1 MRTVLATVLATF
13 IVFATHLAVNAQGRT
28 KVVIG
33 NAALNSKVVPLWVA
47 QEQGFFNR
55 YNIEAELVYIRSAP
69 IVISALATGEINVAF
84 AAAGSSI
91 LGAAVSGV
99 EIKLIAGFTSRV
111 THDLVVAPHIL
122 KPTDLRGKRFGVQ
135 SIGGS
140 NWMNGMLALEHL
152 GLEPQ
157 RDNIQILQVGDQSVL
172 TQALEAGTIDA
183 AVVDGVFSSR
193 LQKRGF
199 PTLQQLFQA
208 NIPMTSMGIGVL
220 KSYLH
225 KYPQVSKN
233 ILKALIEGAAYS
245 RSPLPLNK
253 SVVLKTIMKHL
264 KISDP
269 SIAEQGYEDI
279 VKVLD
284 RYPYPTE
291 KGMRNVQR
299 LMKIHDPRVAN
310 VNVKD
315 TLDDQLVKE
324 LVQSGFIDQ
333 VYKAYETK

>member
-13 IVFATHLAVNAQGRT
+13 IVFAGHLAVNAQDRP

-33 NAALNSKVVPLWVA
+33 NAALNPKVVPLWIA
-47 QEQGFFNR
+47 QEQGFFDK
-55 YNIEAELVYIRSAP
+55 YNIDAKLVYIRSAP
-69 IVISALATGEINVAF
+69 IVISALTTGEITAAF

-91 LGAAVSGV
+91 LGAAASGA

-111 THDLVVAPHIL
+111 THDLVVGPHIL

-140 NWMNGMLALEHL
+140 NWMNGMLALEYL
-152 GLEPQ
+152 GLEPR
-157 RDNIQILQVGDQSVL
+157 RDNILILVVGDQSVL

-183 AVVDGVFSSR
+183 AVVDGIFSSR

-199 PTLQQLFQA
+199 PILQELFQA
-208 NIPMTSMGIGVL
+208 DIPMTSMGIGVL
-220 KSYLH
+220 KSYLN
-225 KYPQVSKN
+225 KYPEVSKN
-233 ILKALIEGAAYS
+233 ILKALIEGTAYS
-245 RSPLPLNK
+245 RSPLNK
-253 SVVLKTIMKHL
+253 SVVIKTTMKHL
-264 KISDP
+264 KITDAST
-269 SIAEQGYEDI
+269 AEQGYKDI
-279 VKVLD
+279 IKVLD
-284 RYPYPTE
+284 RYPYATE
-291 KGMRNVQR
+291 KAMRNIQR

-310 VNVKD
+310 VNVED
-315 TLDDQLVKE
+315 TLDDHLIKE